1 MEVGLKERLQLCGH
15 LRRLTVRLTTI
26 TSATAKPVVLA
37 LFRTTPRSSYNS
49 VLSQPTSTAVSSLV
63 MGVLVLILSSSLKQ
77 STSRIDRCVKGV
89 YLPLIHLFI
98 L

>member
-1 MEVGLKERLQLCGH
+1 MLDSSSRSIEVGLKERLQLCGH

-26 TSATAKPVVLA
+26 TSATAKAVVLA

-63 MGVLVLILSSSLKQ
+63 MGEVPCISPDSVLLAEAK
-77 STSRIDRCVKGV
+77 
-89 YLPLIHLFI
+89 HLTH
-98 L
+98 